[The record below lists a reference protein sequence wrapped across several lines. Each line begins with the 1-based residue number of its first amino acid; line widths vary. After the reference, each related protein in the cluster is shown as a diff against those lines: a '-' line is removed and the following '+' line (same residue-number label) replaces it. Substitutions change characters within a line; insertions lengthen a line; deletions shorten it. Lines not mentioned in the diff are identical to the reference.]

1 MTRKEFDLRCAQAL
15 VFSKFGANK
24 ILLWNF
30 SVKHLELVKIILTFV
45 AASVHN
51 VRLTVRI

>member
-1 MTRKEFDLRCAQAL
+1 MSDAIRQLF
-15 VFSKFGANK
+15 
-24 ILLWNF
+24 F

-51 VRLTVRI
+51 VRLTVGI